1 MDAAIRQR
9 QQQLALQDE
18 KRALQRLMEDFFK
31 KVDKRAAESAEDV
44 MNKYTEHRTE
54 EKQLETRVTV
64 ETNGEASG
72 QLMD

>member
-1 MDAAIRQR
+1 
-9 QQQLALQDE
+9 
-18 KRALQRLMEDFFK
+18 MEDFFK

-44 MNKYTEHRTE
+44 MNKYTEHRNE

-64 ETNGEASG
+64 ETNGEVSG

>member
-44 MNKYTEHRTE
+44 MNKYTEHRNE

-64 ETNGEASG
+64 ETNGEVSG